1 MLPSR
6 GIENLA
12 SSVMN
17 YARTSSGRRTIGG
30 GMAAAGTAGALYS
43 YSRNPNR
50 MGPGMAASGA
60 GAVAGYSMLASKM
73 KF

>member
-1 MLPSR
+1 
-6 GIENLA
+6 
-12 SSVMN
+12 
-17 YARTSSGRRTIGG
+17 
-30 GMAAAGTAGALYS
+30 
-43 YSRNPNR
+43 